1 MPRAPRPVHVPRL
14 DASLWVRLTER
25 EREKVRKAAAKLGMR
40 EGPLVRALV
49 LDGLDRLD
57 EAGVQRAALKESKDT
72 AERARAA
79 GKLGAA
85 ARWGLSP
92 DA

>member
-1 MPRAPRPVHVPRL
+1 MPRPPRPVHVPRL

-49 LDGLDRLD
+49 LSGLERLD
-57 EAGVQRAALKESKDT
+57 DENVQRVAHKESKDT
-72 AERARAA
+72 VERARAA

-85 ARWGLSP
+85 ARWGKR